1 MERGGCIYIM
11 TNFLRTTLYIGV
23 TSDLQARIIQH
34 RDKLDPKSFTAK
46 YNLSICIYYEMY
58 PSIEEAIAREKQ
70 LKKWNRGKKE
80 RLIDSLNKDWTD
92 LSPEIQS
99 W

>member
-23 TSDLQARIIQH
+23 TSDLLIRIIQH
-34 RDKLDPKSFTAK
+34 RDKHDPKSFTAK
-46 YNLSICIYYEMY
+46 YNLSICVYFEMY

-70 LKKWNRGKKE
+70 LKKWSRLKKDK
-80 RLIDSLNKDWTD
+80 LITSKNNSWKDLTSEI
-92 LSPEIQS
+92 LS